1 MDSGSII
8 PIAVT
13 AIVFGMPVA
22 LVFMSKFFKLKE
34 KELALEAE
42 AQRWAEKQY
51 GALDSRV
58 QRLESVLLSLDE
70 DLRKRLGA
78 TAHAQLMEGP
88 ATSGAES
95 TQPEQGGAKT
105 RT

>member
-1 MDSGSII
+1 MDPAVLI

-22 LVFMSKFFKLKE
+22 LVFMNKFFKLKE

-42 AQRWAEKQY
+42 AQRWAERQY
-51 GALDSRV
+51 SALDSRV
-58 QRLESVLLSLDE
+58 QRLESVLLSRDD

-78 TAHAQLMEGP
+78 TPHAQLMEGP
-88 ATSGAES
+88 PAASSES
-95 TQPEQGGAKT
+95 AHVGQGAKIKA
-105 RT
+105 